1 MLPLN
6 KVGGYKANSIS
17 DTFQVYI
24 YARICS
30 KRALR
35 LAYMEPF
42 SELVMWLCCLVAR
55 LLHLRAGLYFIS
67 SNFAVTTLPFHATH
81 RSTQLVY
88 VRIVTTECNEK
99 HL

>member
-1 MLPLN
+1 M
-6 KVGGYKANSIS
+6 NSIS
-17 DTFQVYI
+17 DSFQVRMHLSI
-24 YARICS
+24 AN
-30 KRALR
+30 KQALR

-42 SELVMWLCCLVAR
+42 SELVMWLCRSIAR

-67 SNFAVTTLPFHATH
+67 SNFALPTFHFHATR

-88 VRIVTTECNEK
+88 NRIVTKECNEK